1 MKVLIDSYSDI
12 QYASFYIYGLYQ
24 VYGRKNV
31 TFSSM
36 YFKKF
41 KHNNHFFAFV
51 IIDNENSKKVIID
64 YTDSSKIVSEA
75 LNWCDVYGKINLD
88 KSKEHTSKIIAIGPS
103 FGNQIYSFIETLW
116 FAFTNFL
123 RAYKRIPNKKKFL
136 SDYKAQYKRPKFSDY
151 SSESTKANYVF
162 FMASLWKQENTVNN
176 YRANFIKS
184 CRTNK
189 RIEFEGGFAPRT
201 KNDIEGFEGLTSNS
215 RMPMNDY
222 LTKLKQSIIAFNTT
236 AVKKCHGWKLAEYL
250 CLGKAIIS
258 TPLTRVLPDVLK
270 DQVQLLFT
278 DGSIDDITNKVNEVV
293 FNPKLRRQLEENSK
307 TYFEQ
312 YLAPKQIIKSLTAL

>member
-1 MKVLIDSYSDI
+1 MKVLIDSSCDI
-12 QYASFYIYGLYQ
+12 QYSSFYIYGLYQ

-31 TFSSM
+31 TFSSR

-41 KHNNHFFAFV
+41 KHNNHFFIFV
-51 IIDNENSKKVIID
+51 IIDKESTKKVVID
-64 YTDSSKIVSEA
+64 FTDSSKIVSEA
-75 LNWCDVYGKINLD
+75 LQWCDVYGKINLD

-103 FGNQIYSFIETLW
+103 FGIQIYSFIETLW
-116 FAFTNFL
+116 VAFTNFL

-151 SSESTKANYVF
+151 SSERTKANYVF
-162 FMASLWKQENTVNN
+162 FMASLWKQEHIVND

-184 CRTNK
+184 CRANK

-201 KNDIEGFEGLTSNS
+201 KNDIEGFEDLTTTS
-215 RMPMNDY
+215 RVRMNDY

-250 CLGKAIIS
+250 CLGKTIIS
-258 TPLTRVLPDVLK
+258 TSLTREMPEALK

-312 YLAPKQIIKSLTAL
+312 YLAPKQIIARLTVL

>member
-1 MKVLIDSYSDI
+1 MKVLIDSSCDI
-12 QYASFYIYGLYQ
+12 QYSSFYIYGLYQ

-31 TFSSM
+31 TFSSQ

-51 IIDNENSKKVIID
+51 VIDGKNTKKVIID

-75 LNWCDVYGKINLD
+75 LQWCDVYGKINLD
-88 KSKEHTSKIIAIGPS
+88 KSKEHINKIIAIGPS
-103 FGNQIYSFIETLW
+103 FGIQIYSFIETIW
-116 FAFTNFL
+116 VVFTNFL

-151 SSESTKANYVF
+151 SSERTKANYVF

-184 CRTNK
+184 CRANK

-222 LTKLKQSIIAFNTT
+222 LIKLKQSVIAFNTT

-258 TPLTRVLPDVLK
+258 TPLTRVLPDALK

-278 DGSIDDITNKVNEVV
+278 DGSIEDITNKVNEVV
-293 FNPKLRRQLEENSK
+293 FNTKLRQQLELNSK
-307 TYFEQ
+307 TYFEH
-312 YLAPKQIIKSLTAL
+312 YLAPKQIVASLTAL